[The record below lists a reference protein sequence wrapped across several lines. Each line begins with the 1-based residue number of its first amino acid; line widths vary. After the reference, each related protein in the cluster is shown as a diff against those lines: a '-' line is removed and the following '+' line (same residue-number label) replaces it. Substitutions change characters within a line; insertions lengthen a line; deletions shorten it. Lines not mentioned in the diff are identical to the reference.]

1 MKKFD
6 VSVDITMSKSIEVE
20 AENETK
26 AMAKVS
32 EMIDANPYNYTDEF
46 SHYVGHQTIYAE
58 EIEEG

>member
-20 AENETK
+20 AENETE

-32 EMIDANPYNYTDEF
+32 EMIDNNPYNYTNGF
-46 SHYVGHQTIYAE
+46 SHYVGHQTICAD
-58 EIEEG
+58 EIEEK